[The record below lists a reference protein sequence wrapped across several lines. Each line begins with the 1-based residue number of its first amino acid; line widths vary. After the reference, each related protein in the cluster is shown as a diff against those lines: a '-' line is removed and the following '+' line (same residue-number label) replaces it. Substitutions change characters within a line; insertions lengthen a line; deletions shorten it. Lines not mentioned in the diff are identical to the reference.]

1 LGFCGLKRANAP
13 GSTVTGAFEI
23 GWRLREDA
31 WGHGYA
37 KEAAMASL
45 AAGFGQFGASEI
57 IALTVEGNAASW
69 GLMERLGMRRRPELD
84 YPDDRYEP
92 PLRDTIVY
100 SLARDEWAGA

>member
-1 LGFCGLKRANAP
+1 VAGE
-13 GSTVTGAFEI
+13 FEI

-45 AAGFGQFGASEI
+45 EAGFGRVGAERI
-57 IALTVEGNAASW
+57 IALTGEGNRASR
-69 GLMERLGMRRRPELD
+69 GLMERLGMRRRPDLD
-84 YPDDRYEP
+84 YPDARYEP

-100 SLARDEWAGA
+100 ALTRDEWAAR